1 MGSRLRYW
9 RCKKGMSQVKL
20 ATLSGIRQS
29 RISELENGRHSV
41 ESITLRNA
49 ARLARAL
56 GVHAEDLI
64 DDDER

>member
-1 MGSRLRYW
+1 
-9 RCKKGMSQVKL
+9 MSQEKL
-20 ATLSGIRQS
+20 AMLSGIRQS

>member
-1 MGSRLRYW
+1 MDGRLRYW
-9 RCKKGMSQVKL
+9 RCKKGMSQEKL

-29 RISELENGRHSV
+29 RISELENGRYSV

>member
-9 RCKKGMSQVKL
+9 RCKKGMSQEKL
-20 ATLSGIRQS
+20 AMLS
-29 RISELENGRHSV
+29 

-49 ARLARAL
+49 VRLARAL

>member
-9 RCKKGMSQVKL
+9 RCKKGMSQKKL
-20 ATLSGIRQS
+20 AMLSGIRQS
-29 RISELENGRHSV
+29 RISELENGRHRV
-41 ESITLRNA
+41 ESIPLRNA

>member
-9 RCKKGMSQVKL
+9 RCKKGMSQEKL
-20 ATLSGIRQS
+20 AMLSGIRQS
-29 RISELENGRHSV
+29 GISELENGRHSV

-49 ARLARAL
+49 VRLARAL